1 MKKTIILSVLM
12 LIATN
17 FIFAQKYF
25 TKTGSIQFYSKAQ
38 LEEITATS
46 KQVSAILDITTGDFQ
61 FKLLMKTFEFEK
73 ALMQEH
79 FNEKYVESDKYPDAT
94 FKGKIVN
101 LKDVNFT
108 KDGKYNVTV
117 EGDLTIHG
125 VTKKVTEQGVLEIK
139 DGKITAT
146 STFNILLSDYNVT
159 IPNTVV
165 NNISKTIEIR
175 VNTVLAKLNK

>member
-1 MKKTIILSVLM
+1 MKKTIILSVFM

-17 FIFAQKYF
+17 FMFAQKYF
-25 TKTGSIQFYSKAQ
+25 TKTGTIQFYSKAQ

-125 VTKKVTEQGVLEIK
+125 VTKKVTQQGVLEIK

-146 STFNILLSDYNVT
+146 STFNILLADYNVT

-175 VNTVLAKLNK
+175 VNTVLVKLNK